1 MTGFPASHTPGCA
14 GRETPFLRTKDR
26 NRQSGNE
33 WFQYLRCNT
42 CGLIRLANIPENLEP
57 YYSSDYYDIPTP
69 ERLAEL
75 ARKDTFKIETLTHHS
90 RPGRL
95 LEIGP
100 AWGTFALQAKQA
112 GYQVDAIEMN
122 ANCCAFLSQTVG
134 VRAICSNTPHEV
146 MESLG
151 PHDVI
156 TIWQVIEH
164 IPDPWTLLGA
174 AAKNLTPGGILILST
189 PNPDAWQFR
198 IMGSEWPHIDAPRHL
213 FLIPS
218 DTLISYTA
226 TLGLDFVH
234 KSTIDRDARS
244 WNRFGW
250 QRLLMNRIKG
260 KWLRRAALL
269 AGYGI
274 ATVFGPIENREPNGS
289 SYTIV
294 FRKAATL

>member
-1 MTGFPASHTPGCA
+1 MTPTPHTPGCV
-14 GRETPFLRTKDR
+14 GDETPFLRTRDW
-26 NRQSGNE
+26 NRQISNE

-42 CGLIRLANIPENLEP
+42 CGLIKLADIPENLEL

-90 RPGRL
+90 HPGRL

-112 GYQVDAIEMN
+112 GYQVDAIEMDS
-122 ANCCAFLSQTVG
+122 NCCEFLSQTIG
-134 VRAICSNTPHEV
+134 VRAICSDTPHKV

-151 PHDVI
+151 LHDI
-156 TIWQVIEH
+156 IAIWQVIEH
-164 IPDPWTLLGA
+164 ISDPWTLLEA
-174 AAKNLTPGGILILST
+174 AAKNLTPDGILILAT

-198 IMGSEWPHIDAPRHL
+198 VMGSEWPHIDAPRHL
-213 FLIPS
+213 CLIPS
-218 DTLISYTA
+218 AALISYTA
-226 TLGLDFVH
+226 NLGLDFVW
-234 KSTIDRDARS
+234 KSTVDRDAKS

-250 QRLLMNRIKG
+250 QRLLMNRVKG
-260 KWLRRAALL
+260 KWLTRAALL

-274 ATVFGPIENREPNGS
+274 ATFFAPIESREPNGS

-294 FRKAATL
+294 LRKVSKR